1 MSERASQIL
10 KVAVSA
16 ATTLIV
22 GVAAACGGSKLSA
35 DIAAPIEL
43 PRATPLPKEP
53 PPPPLSPVRTVTP
66 EPSAS
71 ATTTTP
77 RPAASLSPL
86 PQPSETY
93 PTPKMPKGPDKADP
107 ELSHI
112 KYKLRTIVWN
122 SAGVVDP
129 KTTKVTCDVDED
141 DIIKIGTYDFSCR
154 VTLWGST
161 TKFKVKAKVDE
172 SEVTWSWT
180 ATALPVSEQ
189 KAVYEATRQGWKPAR
204 VTCDI
209 VGMKLVTVG
218 VRDGFTCWVTNV
230 LNESI
235 PYRGELLPNGALAF
249 RSDSGS

>member
-1 MSERASQIL
+1 
-10 KVAVSA
+10 
-16 ATTLIV
+16 
-22 GVAAACGGSKLSA
+22 
-35 DIAAPIEL
+35 
-43 PRATPLPKEP
+43 
-53 PPPPLSPVRTVTP
+53 
-66 EPSAS
+66 
-71 ATTTTP
+71 
-77 RPAASLSPL
+77 
-86 PQPSETY
+86 
-93 PTPKMPKGPDKADP
+93 MPKGPEKADP

-141 DIIKIGTYDFSCR
+141 DIIKIGTYDFGCR

-161 TKFKVKAKVDE
+161 TKFKVKAKVNE
-172 SEVTWSWT
+172 SDVEWSWT

-189 KAVYEATRQGWKPAR
+189 KAVYEATRQGFKPAR

-218 VRDGFTCWVTNV
+218 VRDGFTCWVTDV
-230 LNESI
+230 YNENI

-249 RSDSGS
+249 RPDSGA